1 PPAPARALQR
11 HDAAQALEA
20 LEPVRPYDRAP
31 SGEFWP
37 SYLRGQAYLQQK
49 NGQAAA
55 TQFQSILDRR
65 GEVPG
70 SVLYPLAHLGL
81 ARAAVLTGDTA
92 QARKAYE
99 DILSRWNEGDAD
111 LQLLKDLRL
120 EHSRLHLSR
129 KSIVVISFLGCR
141 TTRF

>member
-1 PPAPARALQR
+1 
-11 HDAAQALEA
+11 
-20 LEPVRPYDRAP
+20 VP

-49 NGQAAA
+49 DGQAAA

-70 SVLYPLAHLGL
+70 SILYPLAHLGL

-92 QARKAYE
+92 QARQAYE
-99 DILSRWNEGDAD
+99 DMLSRWKEADAD
-111 LQLLKDLRL
+111 LQLLKDLRF
-120 EHSRLHLSR
+120 EHSRLH
-129 KSIVVISFLGCR
+129 
-141 TTRF
+141 